1 MKISILMILMKI
13 VFFNICKK
21 NNKNVKS
28 SHFLKFMTH
37 MGIQNV
43 LIFGKFIDWFFLY
56 NQNFEK
62 GVHEQPRSFRT

>member
-1 MKISILMILMKI
+1 MVIMKISILMILMKI

-43 LIFGKFIDWFFLY
+43 LIFGKFID
-56 NQNFEK
+56 
-62 GVHEQPRSFRT
+62 